1 MEMKNQIRLNK
12 NIFRLL
18 KVNEIIYPIGRTNKG
33 NLGIKFNESSDDFE
47 IYLDAVPLSIKD
59 WDKDENNIELK
70 KLIEKY
76 WFDGRIINGSQF
88 RGTYLESKGPFI
100 ERISSVEDVDMI
112 SDKENLDKAGITQLI
127 PKKPHGRPKGSVNK
141 K

>member
-1 MEMKNQIRLNK
+1 MKNQIKLSK

-47 IYLDAVPLSIKD
+47 IFLDAVPLSIKD

-76 WFDGRIINGSQF
+76 WFSAQPITMTTTTKFSLPKVARDLGD
-88 RGTYLESKGPFI
+88 EAI
-100 ERISSVEDVDMI
+100 EKLFSE
-112 SDKENLDKAGITQLI
+112 
-127 PKKPHGRPKGSVNK
+127 PKKSRGRPKGTKNK
-141 K
+141 VG